1 MLNMAKQNRLH
12 KRKLT
17 HQKVADSVKRHRVI
31 WLIKFNTFNTF
42 NNIILE
48 GFLKGTLEGDFKDS

>member
-1 MLNMAKQNRLH
+1 MAKQNRLH

-31 WLIKFNTFNTF
+31 WLIKFNTFN
-42 NNIILE
+42 NIILE

>member
-31 WLIKFNTFNTF
+31 WLIKFNTFN
-42 NNIILE
+42 NIILE